1 MCDIGQKKSAPID
14 ISPRGIQNI
23 LDVLP
28 FVKQV
33 DLSGAELFFDKGNPA
48 GYVQRILDEGI
59 KHPHLRFG
67 GLTNGTLIDDER
79 ARLVVDKFS
88 YLNVSID
95 TPDPE
100 KYRSIRVGS
109 NIDLIR
115 RNLARIRDNKRTAGL
130 KASDPPVIGFSSIIM
145 ERTYTDV
152 LQMLDFALEF
162 GARQVQFLA
171 PWPDSIPES
180 EDILLDR
187 EKVEH
192 FLFLKKE
199 AEGKARDAGVVFN
212 DRTQNAILDNFP
224 DLKEGVQ
231 PEERKTFGKYP
242 DHCRVPYE
250 NILITPTG
258 DVKFCCTSRTVI
270 GNVNL
275 ASIHSIW
282 NSRAAQ
288 RMRRRLIKGDYG
300 RDCFANCYTGA
311 LLPNF
316 LEWKEWKGWK
326 ARYQAF
332 CRRLSWPLRRGVA
345 ARSST

>member
-1 MCDIGQKKSAPID
+1 MCNIGQKKSAPIA
-14 ISPRGIQNI
+14 ISPRGMQNI

-28 FVKQV
+28 FIKQV

-48 GYVQRILDEGI
+48 GYVERILDEGI

-67 GLTNGTLIDDER
+67 GLTNGTLINDER

-109 NIDLIR
+109 NIDLVR
-115 RNLARIRDNKRTAGL
+115 RNLARIRDKKRTAGL
-130 KASDPPVIGFSSIIM
+130 KATDPPVISFSSIIM
-145 ERTYTDV
+145 ERTYTD
-152 LQMLDFALEF
+152 LIPLLDFAREF
-162 GARQVQFLA
+162 GAQKIQFLA

-180 EDILLDR
+180 EDVLHDR
-187 EKVEH
+187 EKVER
-192 FLFLKKE
+192 FLFLKQE
-199 AEGKARDAGVVFN
+199 AEEKARDAGVVFN
-212 DRTQNAILDNFP
+212 DRTVNTVLDNFP
-224 DLKEGVQ
+224 DLREGLQ
-231 PEERKTFGKYP
+231 QEEKKTFGEYP

-250 NILITPTG
+250 VIFITPAG

-275 ASIHSIW
+275 APIHSIW

-288 RMRRRLIKGDYG
+288 RMRKRLIKGDYSH
-300 RDCFANCYTGA
+300 DCLANCYTGA

-316 LEWKEWKGWK
+316 LAWKGWR

-332 CRRLSWPLRRGVA
+332 CRRLARPLSRRVA
-345 ARSST
+345 ARFGV